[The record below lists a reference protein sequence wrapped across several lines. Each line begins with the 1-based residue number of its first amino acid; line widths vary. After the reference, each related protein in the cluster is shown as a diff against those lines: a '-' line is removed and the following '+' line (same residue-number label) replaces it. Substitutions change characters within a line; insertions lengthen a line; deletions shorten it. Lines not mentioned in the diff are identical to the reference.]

1 MDESI
6 AIAQKRIK
14 NYIHRTPVM
23 SSELLNEFLG
33 NKIFFKMEALQKIGA
48 FKARGAINTLLRL
61 KEEGQLPK
69 HVVAFSSGNHAQGVA
84 WAAKTLGIKA
94 TILMDEASS
103 SLKKQATKSYGAE
116 LVITKDRNAAEAGVE
131 EYVQKGAY
139 LIKPYAHPY
148 VIQGQGTA
156 CYEALTDMKEDPDAI
171 FAPCG
176 GGGFASGTFLAAKEL
191 NSKAKLFFTEPET
204 ANDACKSI
212 RDGNIFRF
220 DSSPDTICDGVRTLG
235 IADITFNYLK
245 QFDGFLEL
253 SEEEIIYWTQW
264 LIHLLKVN
272 IEPSCALAMAGV
284 FKWLRETGLKDQ
296 KVLVMISGGNISSQK
311 QKEIWQKDYLAFEP
325 RLNLPQTVHQ

>member
-1 MDESI
+1 MEENI
-6 AIAQKRIK
+6 AIAQKRIR
-14 NYIHRTPVM
+14 NYITRTPVM
-23 SSELLNEFLG
+23 SSGILNEFLG

-61 KEEGQLPK
+61 KEKGQLPD
-69 HVVAFSSGNHAQGVA
+69 HVVTFSSGNHAQGVA

-94 TILMDEASS
+94 TILMDESSS
-103 SLKKQATKSYGAE
+103 SLKKQATKAYGAE
-116 LVITKDRNAAEAGVE
+116 LIITKDRNAAEAGVE

-156 CYEALTDMKEDPDAI
+156 CYEALMDMQVDPDAI
-171 FAPCG
+171 FTPCG
-176 GGGFASGTFLAAKEL
+176 GGGLASGTFLAAKEL

-204 ANDACKSI
+204 ANDACKSV

-220 DSSPDTICDGVRTLG
+220 DSSPNTICDGVRTLG

-245 QFDGFLEL
+245 QFDGFFEL
-253 SEEEIIYWTQW
+253 SEEEIVYWTQW

-284 FKWLRETGLKDQ
+284 FKWLRDNELKGQ
-296 KVLVMISGGNISSQK
+296 NILVIISGGNLSTEK
-311 QKEIWQKDYLAFEP
+311 QQEIWQKDYLAFEP
-325 RLNLPQTVHQ
+325 RLNLSQAV